1 MALLARWSRRSSP
14 PDAEPAPAGTRKV
27 ASYGAGRYIGCQS
40 CGRLLKIEWAVRSL
54 VCSCGAR
61 VALAPPGNGA

>member
-1 MALLARWSRRSSP
+1 MKKF
-14 PDAEPAPAGTRKV
+14 E
-27 ASYGAGRYIGCQS
+27 AGRYIGCQS

-61 VALAPPGNGA
+61 VPVSPADGDGAS

>member
-1 MALLARWSRRSSP
+1 MPAQKPSA
-14 PDAEPAPAGTRKV
+14 AEPRLRASRGT
-27 ASYGAGRYIGCQS
+27 YGAGTYIACAA

-61 VALAPPGNGA
+61 VHVEPTDGK